1 MKKLILG
8 IFLMVLITF
17 NVQTSFGYSITFED
31 WGNRIKEIPLVCI
44 LEPTYENNKYLTENF
59 VERLMTET
67 RLAIDEWEGRLKLS
81 ERTRDKSMWEINQ
94 IMIPF
99 EEQKEFEYYKC
110 YIFIHF
116 KDKPELEKDWYKV
129 IGKTEYEEGDT
140 GRSEITIYYADIK
153 FCVTEDLKFYYYDP
167 CYADSRRL
175 MQQLKNLVKHEFG
188 HALGLGHYVADDIE
202 VNISWARGLVRAPSI
217 MAVFTHQNFNENI
230 ITPKDIEKVRSIYGE
245 EGFLPNKTTIEKNA
259 FQSFESSLQ
268 EYIIPDGGFQT
279 ASIEGLIDSEKFRS
293 GVPVIVEITRPDGT
307 SDFTNIKVN
316 SDGIFNMQKIIDSSV
331 ANGTYF
337 AIASY
342 RGEKSNEITF
352 NIVTEGITIEQS
364 KIPQWIKNS
373 VRWWSEDKIENV
385 DFVLGI
391 QHLIKIGILNP
402 IQNHIIET
410 KTADNEEII
419 DSDGDGIPDKR
430 DSCIYEPE
438 IFNEILDWDGC
449 PEIEGVTMGAAID
462 IDSDGDGIPD
472 YKDQCPKQK
481 EDYNKIQDLD
491 GCPETNGNEL
501 SKDSDLDR
509 IEDKKDVCPT
519 QAEVYNG
526 YLDNGG
532 CPDVILD
539 AKNNIVIPEWIKQ
552 NAKWWVNGEIT
563 DESFISG
570 IQYLIKTGIMIIYVQ
585 K

>member
-44 LEPTYENNKYLTENF
+44 LEPTYENNKYLTEDF
-59 VERLMTET
+59 VERLMKET
-67 RLAIDEWEGRLKLS
+67 QWVIEEWEVHLKQS
-81 ERTRDKSMWEINQ
+81 ERTSDKSKWEINQ
-94 IMIPF
+94 IIIPF
-99 EEQKEFEYYKC
+99 EEQKEFEYDKC

-129 IGKTEYEEGDT
+129 LGKTDYEEGDA
-140 GRSEITIYYADIK
+140 GRSNITIYYADIK
-153 FCVTEDLKFYYYDP
+153 FCVTEDSKFFYYDP
-167 CYADSRRL
+167 CYQDSHRL
-175 MQQLKNLVKHEFG
+175 MQQIKNLIKHEFG
-188 HALGLGHYVADDIE
+188 HALGLGHYVADSIE
-202 VNISWARGLVRAPSI
+202 VNIAWARGQIRAPSI
-217 MAVFTHQNFNENI
+217 RAVFTHQNFNENT

-245 EGFLPNKTTIEKNA
+245 EGFLQNKTIEKNI

-268 EYIIPDGGFQT
+268 EYIIPDGGFQI
-279 ASIEGLIDSEKFRS
+279 ASIDGLIDSEKFRL

-307 SDFTNIKVN
+307 SDLTTIRVN

-402 IQNHIIET
+402 FPIQNHIIET

-419 DSDGDGIPDKR
+419 DSDGDGIPDKW

-449 PEIEGVTMGAAID
+449 PEIDGVSMGAVID
-462 IDSDGDGIPD
+462 TDNDGIPD

-481 EDYNKIQDLD
+481 EEYNKIQDSD
-491 GCPETNGNEL
+491 GCPETNANEL
-501 SKDSDLDR
+501 SKDSNFDR

-519 QAEVYNG
+519 RAEVYKK
-526 YLDNGG
+526 YLDDGD

-539 AKNNIVIPEWIKQ
+539 AEKFIVIPEWIKQ

-563 DESFISG
+563 DESFTSG
-570 IQYLIKTGIMIIYVQ
+570 IQYLIKTGIMRIKVI
-585 K
+585 

>member
-44 LEPTYENNKYLTENF
+44 IEPTYENNEYLTEGF
-59 VERLMTET
+59 VERLMKET
-67 RLAIDEWEGRLKLS
+67 QWVIKEWEVHLKQS
-81 ERTRDKSMWEINQ
+81 ERTSDKSKWEINQ
-94 IMIPF
+94 IIIPF
-99 EEQKEFEYYKC
+99 EEQKEFEYDKC

-116 KDKPELEKDWYKV
+116 KDKPELENDWYKLL
-129 IGKTEYEEGDT
+129 GKTQYEEGDT
-140 GRSEITIYYADIK
+140 GRSDITIYYADIK
-153 FCVTEDLKFYYYDP
+153 FCVTEDIKFYYYDP
-167 CYADSRRL
+167 CYQDSRRIV
-175 MQQLKNLVKHEFG
+175 QQIKNLIKHEFG
-188 HALGLGHYVADDIE
+188 HALGLGHYVADSIE
-202 VNISWARGLVRAPSI
+202 VNIAWARGQISAPSI
-217 MAVFTHQNFNENI
+217 MAVFTHQNFNENA

-245 EGFLPNKTTIEKNA
+245 KGFLQNKTTIEKNT

-268 EYIIPDGGFQT
+268 EYIIPDGGFQI
-279 ASIEGLIDSEKFRS
+279 ASIDGLIDSEKFRL
-293 GVPVIVEITRPDGT
+293 GVPVIVEITRLDGT
-307 SDFTNIKVN
+307 SDLTTIRVN

-364 KIPQWIKNS
+364 KIPQWVKNS

-385 DFVLGI
+385 NFVLGI
-391 QHLIKIGILNP
+391 QHLIRIGILNPFP

-419 DSDGDGIPDKR
+419 DSDGDGIPDKW

-449 PEIEGVTMGAAID
+449 PEIDGVSMGAVID
-462 IDSDGDGIPD
+462 TDNDGIPD

-481 EDYNKIQDLD
+481 EVYNKIQDSD
-491 GCPETNGNEL
+491 GCPETNANEL
-501 SKDSDLDR
+501 SKDSNFDR

-519 QAEVYNG
+519 QAEVYNR

-539 AKNNIVIPEWIKQ
+539 AEKFIVIPEWIKQ

-563 DESFISG
+563 DESFTSG
-570 IQYLIKTGIMIIYVQ
+570 IQYLIKTGIMRIEVI
-585 K
+585 

>member
-44 LEPTYENNKYLTENF
+44 LEPTYENNEYLTENF
-59 VERLMTET
+59 VERLMKET
-67 RLAIDEWEGRLKLS
+67 WWVIEEWEVHLKQS
-81 ERTRDKSMWEINQ
+81 ERTSDKSKWEINQ
-94 IMIPF
+94 IIIPF
-99 EEQKEFEYYKC
+99 EEQKEFEYDKC

-116 KDKPELEKDWYKV
+116 KDKPELEKDWYKLL
-129 IGKTEYEEGDT
+129 GKTQYEEGDT
-140 GRSEITIYYADIK
+140 GRSDITIYYADIK
-153 FCVTEDLKFYYYDP
+153 FCVTEDIKFYYYDP
-167 CYADSRRL
+167 CYQDSRRIV
-175 MQQLKNLVKHEFG
+175 QQIKNLIKHEFG
-188 HALGLGHYVADDIE
+188 HALGLGHYVADSIE
-202 VNISWARGLVRAPSI
+202 VNIAWARGQISAPSI
-217 MAVFTHQNFNENI
+217 MAVFTHQNFNENA

-245 EGFLPNKTTIEKNA
+245 KGFLQNKTIEKNT

-268 EYIIPDGGFQT
+268 EYIIPDGGFQI
-279 ASIEGLIDSEKFRS
+279 ASIDGLIDSEKFRL
-293 GVPVIVEITRPDGT
+293 GVPVIVEITRPDDT
-307 SDFTNIKVN
+307 SDLTTIRVN
-316 SDGIFNMQKIIDSSV
+316 SGGIFNMQKIIDSSV

-364 KIPQWIKNS
+364 KIPQWVKNS

-385 DFVLGI
+385 NFVLGI
-391 QHLIKIGILNP
+391 QHLIRIGILNPFP

-419 DSDGDGIPDKR
+419 DSDGDGIPDKW

-449 PEIEGVTMGAAID
+449 PEIDGVSMGAVID
-462 IDSDGDGIPD
+462 TDNDGIPD

-481 EDYNKIQDLD
+481 EVYNKIQDSD
-491 GCPETNGNEL
+491 GCPETNANEL
-501 SKDSDLDR
+501 SKDSNFDR

-519 QAEVYNG
+519 QAEVYNR

-539 AKNNIVIPEWIKQ
+539 AEKFIVIPEWIKQ

-563 DESFISG
+563 DESFTSG
-570 IQYLIKTGIMIIYVQ
+570 IQYLIKTGIMRIEVI
-585 K
+585 

>member
-1 MKKLILG
+1 
-8 IFLMVLITF
+8 MVLITF

-44 LEPTYENNKYLTENF
+44 LEPTYENNEYLTENF
-59 VERLMTET
+59 VERLMKET
-67 RLAIDEWEGRLKLS
+67 WWVIEEWEVHLKQS
-81 ERTRDKSMWEINQ
+81 ERTSDKSKWEINQ
-94 IMIPF
+94 IIIPF
-99 EEQKEFEYYKC
+99 EEQKEFEYDKC

-116 KDKPELEKDWYKV
+116 KDKPELENDWYKLL
-129 IGKTEYEEGDT
+129 GKTQYEEGDT
-140 GRSEITIYYADIK
+140 GRSDITIYYADIK
-153 FCVTEDLKFYYYDP
+153 FCVTEDIKFYYYDP
-167 CYADSRRL
+167 CYQDSRRIV
-175 MQQLKNLVKHEFG
+175 QQIKNLIKHEFG
-188 HALGLGHYVADDIE
+188 HALGLGHYVADSVE
-202 VNISWARGLVRAPSI
+202 VNIAWARGQISAPSI
-217 MAVFTHQNFNENI
+217 MAVFTHQNFNENA

-245 EGFLPNKTTIEKNA
+245 KGFLQNKTIEKNT

-268 EYIIPDGGFQT
+268 EYIIPDGGFQI
-279 ASIEGLIDSEKFRS
+279 ASIDGLIDSEKFRL
-293 GVPVIVEITRPDGT
+293 GVPVIVEITRPDDT
-307 SDFTNIKVN
+307 SDLTTIRVN
-316 SDGIFNMQKIIDSSV
+316 SGGIFNMQKIIDSSV

-364 KIPQWIKNS
+364 KIPQWVKNS

-385 DFVLGI
+385 NFVLGI
-391 QHLIKIGILNP
+391 QHLIRIGILNPFP

-419 DSDGDGIPDKR
+419 DSDGDGIPDKW

-449 PEIEGVTMGAAID
+449 PEIDGVSMGAVID
-462 IDSDGDGIPD
+462 TDNDGIPD

-481 EDYNKIQDLD
+481 EVYNKIQDSD
-491 GCPETNGNEL
+491 GCPETNANEL
-501 SKDSDLDR
+501 SKDSNFDR

-519 QAEVYNG
+519 RAEVYKK
-526 YLDNGG
+526 YLDDGG

-539 AKNNIVIPEWIKQ
+539 AEKFIVIPEWIKQ

-563 DESFISG
+563 DESFTSG
-570 IQYLIKTGIMIIYVQ
+570 IQYLIKTGIMRIEVI
-585 K
+585 

>member
-44 LEPTYENNKYLTENF
+44 LEPTYENNEYLTENF
-59 VERLMTET
+59 VERLMKET
-67 RLAIDEWEGRLKLS
+67 WWVIEEWEVHLKQS
-81 ERTRDKSMWEINQ
+81 ERTSDKSKWEINQ
-94 IMIPF
+94 IIIPF
-99 EEQKEFEYYKC
+99 EEQKEFEYDKC

-116 KDKPELEKDWYKV
+116 KDKPELEKDWYKLL
-129 IGKTEYEEGDT
+129 GKTQYEEGDT
-140 GRSEITIYYADIK
+140 GRSDITIYYADIK
-153 FCVTEDLKFYYYDP
+153 FCVTEDIKFYYYDP
-167 CYADSRRL
+167 CYQDSRRI
-175 MQQLKNLVKHEFG
+175 MQQIKNLIKHEFG
-188 HALGLGHYVADDIE
+188 HALGLGHYVADSIE
-202 VNISWARGLVRAPSI
+202 VNIAWARGQISAPSI
-217 MAVFTHQNFNENI
+217 MAVFTHQNFNENA

-245 EGFLPNKTTIEKNA
+245 KGFLQNKTIEKNT

-268 EYIIPDGGFQT
+268 EYIIPDGGFQI
-279 ASIEGLIDSEKFRS
+279 ASIDGLIDSEKFRL

-307 SDFTNIKVN
+307 SDLTTIRVN

-385 DFVLGI
+385 NFVLGI
-391 QHLIKIGILNP
+391 QHLIRIGILNPFP

-419 DSDGDGIPDKR
+419 DSDGDGIPDKW

-449 PEIEGVTMGAAID
+449 PEIDGVSMGAVID
-462 IDSDGDGIPD
+462 TDNDGIPD

-481 EDYNKIQDLD
+481 EVYNKIQDSD
-491 GCPETNGNEL
+491 GCPETNANEL
-501 SKDSDLDR
+501 SKDSNFDR

-519 QAEVYNG
+519 QAEVYKR
-526 YLDNGG
+526 YLDNGD

-539 AKNNIVIPEWIKQ
+539 AEKFIVIPEWIKQ

-563 DESFISG
+563 DESFTSG
-570 IQYLIKTGIMIIYVQ
+570 IQYLIKTGIMRIKVI
-585 K
+585 

>member
-44 LEPTYENNKYLTENF
+44 LEPTYENNEYLTENF
-59 VERLMTET
+59 VERLMKET
-67 RLAIDEWEGRLKLS
+67 WWVIEEWEVHLKQS
-81 ERTRDKSMWEINQ
+81 ERTSDKSKWEINQ
-94 IMIPF
+94 IIIPF
-99 EEQKEFEYYKC
+99 EEQKEFEYDKC

-116 KDKPELEKDWYKV
+116 KDKPELEKDWYKLL
-129 IGKTEYEEGDT
+129 GKTQYEEGDT
-140 GRSEITIYYADIK
+140 GRSDITIYYADIK
-153 FCVTEDLKFYYYDP
+153 FCVTEDIKFYYYDP
-167 CYADSRRL
+167 CYQDSRRI
-175 MQQLKNLVKHEFG
+175 MQQIKNLIKHEFG
-188 HALGLGHYVADDIE
+188 HALGLGHYVADSIE
-202 VNISWARGLVRAPSI
+202 VNIAWARGQISAPSI
-217 MAVFTHQNFNENI
+217 MAVFTHQNFNENA

-245 EGFLPNKTTIEKNA
+245 KGFLQNKTIEKNT

-268 EYIIPDGGFQT
+268 EYIIPDGGFQI
-279 ASIEGLIDSEKFRS
+279 ASIDGLIDSEKFRL

-307 SDFTNIKVN
+307 SDLTTIRVN

-385 DFVLGI
+385 NFVLGI
-391 QHLIKIGILNP
+391 QHLIRIGILNPFP

-419 DSDGDGIPDKR
+419 DSDGDGIPDKW

-449 PEIEGVTMGAAID
+449 PEIDGVSMGAVID
-462 IDSDGDGIPD
+462 TDNDGIPD

-481 EDYNKIQDLD
+481 EVYNKIQDSD
-491 GCPETNGNEL
+491 GCPETNANEL
-501 SKDSDLDR
+501 SKDSNFDR

-519 QAEVYNG
+519 QAEVYKK
-526 YLDNGG
+526 YLDDGD

-539 AKNNIVIPEWIKQ
+539 AEKFIVIPEWIKQ

-563 DESFISG
+563 DESFTSG
-570 IQYLIKTGIMIIYVQ
+570 IQYLIKTGIMRIEVI
-585 K
+585 

>member
-44 LEPTYENNKYLTENF
+44 LEPTYENNKYLTEDF
-59 VERLMTET
+59 VERLMKET
-67 RLAIDEWEGRLKLS
+67 QWVIEEWEVHLKQS
-81 ERTRDKSMWEINQ
+81 ERTSDKSKWEINQ

-99 EEQKEFEYYKC
+99 EEQKEFDYDKC

-129 IGKTEYEEGDT
+129 LGKTEYEEGDT
-140 GRSEITIYYADIK
+140 GRSDITIYYADIK
-153 FCVTEDLKFYYYDP
+153 FCVTEDIKFFYYDP
-167 CYADSRRL
+167 CYQDSRRL
-175 MQQLKNLVKHEFG
+175 MQQIKNLIKHEFG
-188 HALGLGHYVADDIE
+188 HALGLGHYVADSIE
-202 VNISWARGLVRAPSI
+202 VNIAWARGQISAPSI
-217 MAVFTHQNFNENI
+217 MAVFTHQNFNENA

-245 EGFLPNKTTIEKNA
+245 KGFLQNKTIEKNT

-279 ASIEGLIDSEKFRS
+279 ASIDGLIDSEKFRS
-293 GVPVIVEITRPDGT
+293 GIPVIVEITRPDGT
-307 SDFTNIKVN
+307 SDLTTIRVN

-373 VRWWSEDKIENV
+373 VRWWSEDKIGNL

-391 QHLIKIGILNP
+391 QHLIKMGILNPFP

-419 DSDGDGIPDKR
+419 DSDGG
-430 DSCIYEPE
+430 
-438 IFNEILDWDGC
+438 G
-449 PEIEGVTMGAAID
+449 
-462 IDSDGDGIPD
+462 
-472 YKDQCPKQK
+472 
-481 EDYNKIQDLD
+481 
-491 GCPETNGNEL
+491 
-501 SKDSDLDR
+501 

-519 QAEVYNG
+519 QAEVYKK
-526 YLDNGG
+526 YLDDGD

-539 AKNNIVIPEWIKQ
+539 AKNKIVIPEWIKQ

-563 DESFISG
+563 DESFTSG
-570 IQYLIKTGIMIIYVQ
+570 IQYLIKTGIMRIEVI
-585 K
+585 

>member
-44 LEPTYENNKYLTENF
+44 LEPTYENNEYLTENF
-59 VERLMTET
+59 VERLMKET
-67 RLAIDEWEGRLKLS
+67 WWVIEEWEVHLKQS
-81 ERTRDKSMWEINQ
+81 ERTSDKSKWEINQ
-94 IMIPF
+94 IIIPL
-99 EEQKEFEYYKC
+99 EKQKEFEYDKC

-116 KDKPELEKDWYKV
+116 KDKPELEKDWYKLL
-129 IGKTEYEEGDT
+129 GKTKYEEGDT
-140 GRSEITIYYADIK
+140 GRSDITIYYADIK
-153 FCVTEDLKFYYYDP
+153 FCVTEDIKFYYYDP
-167 CYADSRRL
+167 CYQDSRRIV
-175 MQQLKNLVKHEFG
+175 QQIKNLIKHEFG
-188 HALGLGHYVADDIE
+188 HALGLGHYVADSVE
-202 VNISWARGLVRAPSI
+202 VNIAWARGQISAPSI
-217 MAVFTHQNFNENI
+217 MAVFTHQNFNENA

-245 EGFLPNKTTIEKNA
+245 KGFLQNKTIEKNT

-268 EYIIPDGGFQT
+268 EYIIPDGGFQI
-279 ASIEGLIDSEKFRS
+279 ASIDGLIDSEKFRL
-293 GVPVIVEITRPDGT
+293 GVPVIVEITRPDDT
-307 SDFTNIKVN
+307 SDLTTIRVN
-316 SDGIFNMQKIIDSSV
+316 SGGIFNMQKIIDSSV

-364 KIPQWIKNS
+364 KIPQWVKNS

-385 DFVLGI
+385 NFVLGI
-391 QHLIKIGILNP
+391 QHLIRIGILNPFP

-419 DSDGDGIPDKR
+419 DSDGDGIPDKW

-449 PEIEGVTMGAAID
+449 PEIDGVSMGAVID
-462 IDSDGDGIPD
+462 TDNDGIPD

-481 EDYNKIQDLD
+481 EVYNKIQDSD
-491 GCPETNGNEL
+491 GCPETNANEL
-501 SKDSDLDR
+501 SKDSDFDR

-519 QAEVYNG
+519 QAEVYKK
-526 YLDNGG
+526 YLDDGD

-539 AKNNIVIPEWIKQ
+539 AEKFIVIPEWIKQ
-552 NAKWWVNGEIT
+552 NAKWWVNGEVT
-563 DESFISG
+563 DESFTSG
-570 IQYLIKTGIMIIYVQ
+570 IQYLIKTGIMRIKVI
-585 K
+585 

>member
-17 NVQTSFGYSITFED
+17 NVQASFGYSITFED

-44 LEPTYENNKYLTENF
+44 LEPTYENNEYLTEDF
-59 VERLMTET
+59 VERLMKET
-67 RLAIDEWEGRLKLS
+67 WWVIEEWEVHLKQS
-81 ERTRDKSMWEINQ
+81 ERTSDKSKWEINQ
-94 IMIPF
+94 IIIPF

-116 KDKPELEKDWYKV
+116 KDKPELEKDWYK
-129 IGKTEYEEGDT
+129 ILGKTEYEEGDT
-140 GRSEITIYYADIK
+140 GRSDITIYYADIK
-153 FCVTEDLKFYYYDP
+153 FCVTEDIKFYYYDP
-167 CYADSRRL
+167 CYQDSRRI
-175 MQQLKNLVKHEFG
+175 MQQIKNLIKHEFG
-188 HALGLGHYVADDIE
+188 HALGLGHYVADSVE
-202 VNISWARGLVRAPSI
+202 VNIAWARGQISAPSI
-217 MAVFTHQNFNENI
+217 MAVFTHQNFNENA

-245 EGFLPNKTTIEKNA
+245 KGFLQNKTIEKNI

-279 ASIEGLIDSEKFRS
+279 ASINGLIDSEKFIS
-293 GVPVIVEITRPDGT
+293 GIPVIVEITRLDGT
-307 SDFTNIKVN
+307 SDLTTIRVN

-352 NIVTEGITIEQS
+352 NIVTDGITIEQS

-391 QHLIKIGILNP
+391 QHLIRIGILNPFP

-419 DSDGDGIPDKR
+419 DSDGDGIPDKW

-449 PEIEGVTMGAAID
+449 PEIDGVSMGAVID
-462 IDSDGDGIPD
+462 TDNDGIPD

-481 EDYNKIQDLD
+481 EVYNKIQDSD
-491 GCPETNGNEL
+491 GCPETNANEL
-501 SKDSDLDR
+501 SKDSNFDR

-519 QAEVYNG
+519 RAEVYKK
-526 YLDNGG
+526 YLDDGG

-539 AKNNIVIPEWIKQ
+539 AEKFIVIPEWIKQ
-552 NAKWWVNGEIT
+552 NAKWWVNGEVT
-563 DESFISG
+563 DESFTSG
-570 IQYLIKTGIMIIYVQ
+570 IQYLIKTGIMRIEVI
-585 K
+585 

>member
-17 NVQTSFGYSITFED
+17 NVQASFGYSITFED
-31 WGNRIKEIPLVCI
+31 WGDKIKEIPLVCI
-44 LEPTYENNKYLTENF
+44 LEPTYENNEYLTEDF
-59 VERLMTET
+59 VERLMKET
-67 RLAIDEWEGRLKLS
+67 RLVIEEWEVRLKQT

-94 IMIPF
+94 IIIPF

-116 KDKPELEKDWYKV
+116 KDKPELEKDWYK
-129 IGKTEYEEGDT
+129 ILGKTEYEEGDT
-140 GRSEITIYYADIK
+140 GRSDITIYYADIK
-153 FCVTEDLKFYYYDP
+153 FCETEDKKFYYYDP
-167 CYADSRRL
+167 CYQDSRRL
-175 MQQLKNLVKHEFG
+175 IQQLKNLIKHEFG
-188 HALGLGHYVADDIE
+188 HALGLGHYVADNME
-202 VNISWARGLVRAPSI
+202 VNIAWARGHVRAPSI
-217 MAVFTHQNFNENI
+217 MAVFTHQNFNENV
-230 ITPKDIEKVRSIYGE
+230 ITQKDIEKVRSIYGE
-245 EGFLPNKTTIEKNA
+245 KGFLQNKTIEKNI

-279 ASIEGLIDSEKFRS
+279 ASINGLIDSEKFIS
-293 GVPVIVEITRPDGT
+293 GIPVIVEITRLDGT
-307 SDFTNIKVN
+307 SDLTTIRVN

-352 NIVTEGITIEQS
+352 NIVTDGITIEQS

-391 QHLIKIGILNP
+391 QHLIRIGILNPFP

-419 DSDGDGIPDKR
+419 DSDGDGIPDKW

-449 PEIEGVTMGAAID
+449 PEIDGVSMGAVID
-462 IDSDGDGIPD
+462 TDNDGIPD

-481 EDYNKIQDLD
+481 EVYNKIQDSD
-491 GCPETNGNEL
+491 GCPETNANEL
-501 SKDSDLDR
+501 SKDSNFDR

-519 QAEVYNG
+519 QAEVYKK
-526 YLDNGG
+526 YLDDGG

-539 AKNNIVIPEWIKQ
+539 AEKFIVIPEWIKQ
-552 NAKWWVNGEIT
+552 NAKWWVNGEVT
-563 DESFISG
+563 DESFTSG
-570 IQYLIKTGIMIIYVQ
+570 IQYLIKTGIMRIEVI
-585 K
+585 